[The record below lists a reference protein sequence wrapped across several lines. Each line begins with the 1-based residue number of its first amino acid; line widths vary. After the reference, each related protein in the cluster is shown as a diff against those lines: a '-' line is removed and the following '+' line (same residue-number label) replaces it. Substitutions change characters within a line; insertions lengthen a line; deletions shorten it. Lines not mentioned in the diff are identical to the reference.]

1 MAIVISYDQI
11 TLNHADKVKLLFI
24 HPLFYMKY
32 ISIVSKALIKR
43 EPQTWEVIER
53 IEVQK

>member
-1 MAIVISYDQI
+1 MAMIVSYDQI
-11 TLNHADKVKLLFI
+11 SISFLNKIKLLFI

-32 ISIVSKALIKR
+32 ISIVAKALVNR

-53 IEVQK
+53 IQVHK